1 MISQILLA
9 EDDAQIREVI
19 EDYFS
24 EKGEGELCLTSAKN
38 GSEALALFR
47 ENQYDLLM
55 LDVMMPDIDG
65 FSLCREFRT
74 ISDVPIL
81 FLTARAREEDVL
93 YGYSLGCDDYII
105 KPFSLA
111 ALLAKVSAILKRT
124 KGTVCSQEIVCG
136 AICMN
141 LRTMEVTANGVP
153 VTLAPKE
160 YELLRY
166 LLEHKNWVLSRDQL
180 LDRVW
185 GQDYFGSDRVV
196 DNHIK
201 KLRHA
206 LGEAGRQI
214 RTVITKGYQLT
225 E

>member
-1 MISQILLA
+1 
-9 EDDAQIREVI
+9 
-19 EDYFS
+19 
-24 EKGEGELCLTSAKN
+24 
-38 GSEALALFR
+38 
-47 ENQYDLLM
+47 
-55 LDVMMPDIDG
+55 
-65 FSLCREFRT
+65 
-74 ISDVPIL
+74 
-81 FLTARAREEDVL
+81 
-93 YGYSLGCDDYII
+93 
-105 KPFSLA
+105 
-111 ALLAKVSAILKRT
+111 
-124 KGTVCSQEIVCG
+124 
-136 AICMN
+136 MN

-206 LGEAGRQI
+206 LGDAGKQI